1 MKKNINRSE
10 IESLLRDGMTI
21 MIGGFMANGAPEQLI
36 DILLSSSVNN
46 LTLVTTDTGTP
57 NSGSGRLIAARRV
70 RRLLASHI
78 GTNPET
84 GRQMVT
90 GELEVELIPQG
101 TLAERIRA
109 AGAGLGGFLT
119 PTGLGTVI
127 AEGKPVID
135 VDGQMFLLEK
145 PLRADLA
152 LIRGSVV
159 DSKGNTFYRRTT
171 QNFNPLMAMAAET
184 VIVEAHELV
193 ETGAIAAENVHT
205 PGLFIDHIYHQEA

>member
-1 MKKNINRSE
+1 MKKNINRGE

-36 DILLSSSVNN
+36 DILLSSSVKN

>member
-1 MKKNINRSE
+1 MKKNINRGE

-36 DILLSSSVNN
+36 DILLSSSVKN
-46 LTLVTTDTGTP
+46 LTLVTTDTGTSS
-57 NSGSGRLIAARRV
+57 SGSGRLIAARRV

-127 AEGKPVID
+127 AEGKPVIN

>member
-1 MKKNINRSE
+1 MKKNINRGE

-36 DILLSSSVNN
+36 DILLSSSVKN

-57 NSGSGRLIAARRV
+57 SSGSGRLIAARRV

-145 PLRADLA
+145 PLHADLA

>member
-1 MKKNINRSE
+1 MKKHINQRD
-10 IESLLRDGMTI
+10 IQALLRDGMTV
-21 MIGGFMANGAPEQLI
+21 MIGGFMANGAPEHLI
-36 DILLSSSVNN
+36 DILLDSQVKN
-46 LTLVTTDTGTP
+46 LTLITTDTGTP
-57 NSGSGRLIAARRV
+57 NSGSGRLIAAKRV

-84 GRQMVT
+84 GRQMVAE
-90 GELEVELIPQG
+90 ELEVELIPQG

-109 AGAGLGGFLT
+109 AGAGLGGVLT

-127 AEGKPVID
+127 AEGKPVIE
-135 VDGQMFLLEK
+135 VDGEMFLLEK

-193 ETGAIAAENVHT
+193 EAGAIAAESIHT
-205 PGLFIDHIYHQEA
+205 PGLFVDHIYHQEA

>member
-36 DILLSSSVNN
+36 DILLSSSVKN

>member
-1 MKKNINRSE
+1 MKKNINRGE

-36 DILLSSSVNN
+36 DILLSSSVKN

-57 NSGSGRLIAARRV
+57 SSGSGRLIAARRV

-171 QNFNPLMAMAAET
+171 QNFNPLMAMVAET

>member
-1 MKKNINRSE
+1 MKKNINRGE

-36 DILLSSSVNN
+36 DILLSSSVKN

-57 NSGSGRLIAARRV
+57 SSGSGRLIAARRV

>member
-1 MKKNINRSE
+1 MKKNINRGE

>member
-1 MKKNINRSE
+1 MQKEIHSSE
-10 IESLLRDGMTI
+10 IQTLLRDGMTV

-36 DILLSSSVNN
+36 DILLDSQVSN
-46 LTLVTTDTGTP
+46 LTLITTDTGTP
-57 NSGSGRLIAARRV
+57 TSGAGRLITAGRV

-84 GRQMVT
+84 GRQMVAE
-90 GELEVELIPQG
+90 ELEVELIPQG

-109 AGAGLGGFLT
+109 AGAGLGGVLT

-127 AEGKPVID
+127 AEGKPVIE
-135 VDGQMFLLEK
+135 VDGGTFLLEK

-159 DSKGNTFYRRTT
+159 DHKGNTFYHRTT

-193 ETGAIAAENVHT
+193 EAGAITAESIHT
-205 PGLFIDHIYHQEA
+205 PGLFVDHIYHQEN

>member
-36 DILLSSSVNN
+36 DILLSSSVKN

-57 NSGSGRLIAARRV
+57 SSGSGRLIAARRV

>member
-1 MKKNINRSE
+1 MQKAINASDVQ
-10 IESLLRDGMTI
+10 SLLRDGMTV
-21 MIGGFMANGAPEQLI
+21 MIGGFMANGAPEHLI
-36 DILLSSSVNN
+36 DILLDSQVNE
-46 LTLVTTDTGTP
+46 LTLITTDTGTP
-57 NSGSGRLIAARRV
+57 TSGAGRLIAAKRV

-84 GRQMVT
+84 GRQMVKE
-90 GELEVELIPQG
+90 ELEVELIPQG

-127 AEGKPVID
+127 AEGKPVIE
-135 VDGQMFLLEK
+135 VDGQTFLLEK

-171 QNFNPLMAMAAET
+171 QNFNPLMAMAADT
-184 VIVEAHELV
+184 VIVEAHQLV
-193 ETGAIAAENVHT
+193 EAGAITAESVHT
-205 PGLFIDHIYHQEA
+205 PGLFVDHIYHQEG

>member
-36 DILLSSSVNN
+36 DILLSSSVKN

-57 NSGSGRLIAARRV
+57 SSGSGRLIAARRV

-205 PGLFIDHIYHQEA
+205 PSLFIDHIYHQEA

>member
-36 DILLSSSVNN
+36 DILLSSSVKN

-57 NSGSGRLIAARRV
+57 SSGSGRLIAARRV

-127 AEGKPVID
+127 SEGKPVID

-193 ETGAIAAENVHT
+193 KTGAIAAENVHT